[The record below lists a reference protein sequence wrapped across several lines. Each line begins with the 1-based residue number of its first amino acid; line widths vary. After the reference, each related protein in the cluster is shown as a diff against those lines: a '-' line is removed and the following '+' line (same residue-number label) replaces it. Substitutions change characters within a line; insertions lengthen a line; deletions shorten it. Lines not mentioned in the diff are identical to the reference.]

1 VGCVLCDE
9 SELFVFLHGF
19 FHLSK
24 KYFSMRFTQQS
35 AGEMSHSDL
44 ISDNRAHVIRTVLY
58 HTFFGL

>member
-24 KYFSMRFTQQS
+24 KYS
-35 AGEMSHSDL
+35 AENTAPVGE
-44 ISDNRAHVIRTVLY
+44 IRQ
-58 HTFFGL
+58 GEPI